1 MQHEIHAFKGG
12 KRIWKLNVLEV
23 SGQIEGAS
31 LDDRDISVEE
41 AKAYLDKVP
50 EGQQINVYFNEI
62 E

>member
-23 SGQIEGAS
+23 SGQIESAS